1 MGLERPVV
9 GHAHGLAQGPDEGL
23 VGDGHGVREE
33 EEAQGDVEEREGG
46 DDCLCGYEGHFVVV
60 VAWSAVGLFVVCCSY
75 RSAARSTVGS
85 VSRNREA
92 DNQDSSAEF

>member
-1 MGLERPVV
+1 MGFEGPVV

-23 VGDGHGVREE
+23 VGDGHGVCEE
-33 EEAQGDVEEREGG
+33 EETQGDVEERERG

-60 VAWSAVGLFVVCCSY
+60 AWSTVGLFCVCCSY

-85 VSRNREA
+85 MSRNREA

>member
-1 MGLERPVV
+1 MGLEGPVV
-9 GHAHGLAQGPDEGL
+9 GHAHGLAQGPDESL
-23 VGDGHGVREE
+23 VRDGHGVCEE

-60 VAWSAVGLFVVCCSY
+60 AWSAVGLVCVCCSFC
-75 RSAARSTVGS
+75 SAARSTVGS

-92 DNQDSSAEF
+92 DNQGSSAEF